1 MFYYSSPLELNLT
14 GFDTSNV
21 ENMNSMFYGNKS
33 SVLDL
38 SSFKLKDD
46 VDLTSMFG
54 IAKARIGYAKDEKS
68 INKFNDNTITS
79 ISSTLKFVVK

>member
-33 SVLDL
+33 STLDL
-38 SSFKLKDD
+38 SSFILKED